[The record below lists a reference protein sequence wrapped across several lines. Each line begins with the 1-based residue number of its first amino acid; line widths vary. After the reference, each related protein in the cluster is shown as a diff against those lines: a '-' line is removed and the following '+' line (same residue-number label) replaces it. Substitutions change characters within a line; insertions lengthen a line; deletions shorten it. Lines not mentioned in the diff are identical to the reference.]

1 MRGIDA
7 DIYSICETHLS
18 GQNIIEI
25 DSYTWIGYNRRD
37 IHRDA
42 PKSSGG
48 VGILIKQWVCDTYNI
63 SVIDKTVDG
72 IIGVKFVH
80 KETDSDFV
88 VFSCYLPPENSTRG
102 KLLWITFVYRMTR
115 LTNIS
120 ISRLLRFSRLWMRML
135 YTDY

>member
-72 IIGVKFVH
+72 ILGVKYVI
-80 KETDSDFV
+80 KKRTV
-88 VFSCYLPPENSTRG
+88 I
-102 KLLWITFVYRMTR
+102 LWYFHVIFHLKIRHADVTHRPFLR
-115 LTNIS
+115 IS
-120 ISRLLRFSRLWMRML
+120 WHRCTCNVTVII
-135 YTDY
+135 